1 MKDLI
6 QRYVT
11 SCDLCQKNKSWHQ
24 KPYGAPQLPDVPTT
38 TWESV
43 SLDFCGP
50 FPRSKNGNELV
61 LVVSDRLSRL
71 QYLIP
76 CPLAVTAILTAE
88 LFLKYVFRHHG
99 LPKQAI
105 SDRGPQFV
113 SIFWKE
119 LWRLLNT
126 TVSLSALT
134 TPSQIRSRSVLIRL
148 FKKLCEALSIPSKTI
163 GRNN

>member
-1 MKDLI
+1 MIVPCGQRIPLIKEFHDQALGGNLSADKVYHSLKRNFYWPHMKDLI
-6 QRYVT
+6 QRSVT

-24 KPYGAPQLPDVPTT
+24 KPYGALQLPDVPTT

-76 CPLAVTAILTAE
+76 CPLAVTAILTAN
-88 LFLKYVFRHHG
+88 LFLKIRFSSSLTPKTSYFRLRTPIRINILEG
-99 LPKQAI
+99 
-105 SDRGPQFV
+105 
-113 SIFWKE
+113 
-119 LWRLLNT
+119 
-126 TVSLSALT
+126 ALAA
-134 TPSQIRSRSVLIRL
+134 S
-148 FKKLCEALSIPSKTI
+148 
-163 GRNN
+163 